1 MSHSFTVMAQKI
13 CWLLKSVQGPFRVCI
28 RFLVCCTDLT
38 HVGGGGGGGKLSKM
52 THTILFSFH
61 CIQYVGRL
69 GLATSCSRFPKK
81 WPEISQS
88 CSKKMSKV
96 AFCNETCS
104 KGAKTKAK
112 TCFVFSSFIWSD
124 AKICNLYNKSNISKH
139 CCAILRY
146 NQHR

>member
-1 MSHSFTVMAQKI
+1 MLAFKECTGTVS
-13 CWLLKSVQGPFRVCI
+13 CLY
-28 RFLVCCTDLT
+28 RFSSMLYRFDPCR
-38 HVGGGGGGGKLSKM
+38 GGEGKLSKM